1 MIPDDGVIA
10 RMGASPLLVLSDG
23 EVKQIAQMVQTP
35 EEIATAL
42 WDYAWISWQRG
53 QRFERSCAGDRET
66 RWWGNRVLRALRV
79 KC

>member
-1 MIPDDGVIA
+1 
-10 RMGASPLLVLSDG
+10 MGLDQDVFYQMSESPLLVLS
-23 EVKQIAQMVQTP
+23 ETETKRIAQMVQTP
-35 EEIATAL
+35 EEIENAL
-42 WDYAWISWQRG
+42 WDYAWVAWQRG